1 MRKKMKA
8 KVCLC
13 GEGAVGKTST
23 IRKFVYDT
31 FDDSY
36 VTTIGTKVT
45 KKVVNAEYPERDL
58 QVEVKMLIWDIMGQ
72 RDFLDVL
79 KTTYFYGAQGILAV
93 CDMTRKETLD
103 ALETWIDAVKNITGE
118 IPTIILGNKSDLV
131 NEQEIAPE
139 DLEAFSSKGGYSWYT
154 SVLGVPCV

>member
-72 RDFLDVL
+72 RDFLDVSDPIAL
-79 KTTYFYGAQGILAV
+79 LTYLFADGSPPAGPFPDCGFDTTPDGLV
-93 CDMTRKETLD
+93 SL
-103 ALETWIDAVKNITGE
+103 TGTCRGRART
-118 IPTIILGNKSDLV
+118 PS
-131 NEQEIAPE
+131 A
-139 DLEAFSSKGGYSWYT
+139 T
-154 SVLGVPCV
+154 S